1 MPNKYTFI
9 DTVKNTRTFA
19 DETNRLSVLGF
30 SVKNGSA
37 GKAPLIVPILR
48 TGLVYTSE
56 IRQKPDG
63 CADECAAVL
72 VTRKVAIET
81 SSAFA
86 DEAELALHL
95 DEAVRVFK
103 DAWASSLKN
112 GFLPPI
118 SSTFAA
124 V

>member
-1 MPNKYTFI
+1 MSKKYTFI

-19 DETNRLSVLGF
+19 DETNRLSVLSF
-30 SVKNGSA
+30 SVRNGSA
-37 GKAPLIVPILR
+37 GKAPMIVPILR

-56 IRQKPDG
+56 KRQKPDG
-63 CADECAAVL
+63 CADECASVL
-72 VTRKVAIET
+72 VTRKVSIET

-86 DEAELALHL
+86 DAAELALHL

-118 SSTFAA
+118 NSDFYT